1 MFNLIIIAVGGI
13 RNSYF
18 KEAVNEYLKRI
29 KPFAKVEIIEVAAT
43 PFKSDGEIT
52 RAKEKEGDL
61 IISVIEKKQGDVF
74 ILDELG
80 KELNSE
86 EFSNFITTRNKQI
99 IFVIGGTAGLSDKLK
114 KGYKLISLSRLTM
127 PHELVRVLLLEQV
140 YRSVTM
146 QQKRNKYNY

>member
-1 MFNLIIIAVGGI
+1 MFNLTIIAVGGI

-114 KGYKLISLSRLTM
+114 KGYKSISLSRLTM

>member
-1 MFNLIIIAVGGI
+1 MFNLTIIAVGGI

-61 IISVIEKKQGDVF
+61 IISVIEKKHGDVF